1 MAEKSTEKTTPKKR
15 STASAR
21 QQTLETYAETLK
33 EVEARQESD
42 AGPESKLEAKAVRG
56 AIVTADTLATEG
68 VVKSIGELR
77 STIGKT
83 LTQLSDRLEEEVSKY
98 VQIQRAIVAKG
109 AELKEIYDIQK
120 NASTLTALIE
130 AQQNRRDEFEAS
142 LAAEKEELTAEIEGT
157 RSEWESEKKA
167 RETEAKDRLAAE
179 QKRREREQEEYRYAF
194 AREQQLAKDRFA
206 DETAKA
212 EKALADKVA
221 EAQRQMAAREKAVA
235 EREQELKDLRA
246 RVDALPKE
254 LETAVAQAVKETS
267 ERHRA
272 DATAREELLKR
283 EFAGE
288 RNVLTTRITALEQVA
303 KEQAEHITRLSSQAE
318 KAYVQVQ
325 DIAVKAIEGSSA
337 SKSFASLQQFLSEQS
352 RRPAQEK

>member
-1 MAEKSTEKTTPKKR
+1 VAEKSAEKSAPKKR
-15 STASAR
+15 SAASAR
-21 QQTLETYAETLK
+21 QQTLEAYAETLK

-42 AGPESKLEAKAVRG
+42 ARPEDKLEAKAVRG
-56 AIVTADTLATEG
+56 AVAAADALASEG

-77 STIGKT
+77 SSIGKM
-83 LTQLSDRLEEEVSKY
+83 LAQLSDRLEEEVSKY
-98 VQIQRAIVAKG
+98 VQIQRAIVAKS

-120 NASTLTALIE
+120 SASTLTALIE

-142 LAAEKEELTAEIEGT
+142 LAADKEELTAEIERT
-157 RSEWESEKKA
+157 RSEWESEKKS
-167 RETEAKDRLAAE
+167 RETEAKERAAGE

-212 EKALADKVA
+212 EKALADRIA
-221 EAQRQMAAREKAVA
+221 EAEKQLAAREKAVA
-235 EREQELKDLRA
+235 EREQELKELRI
-246 RVDALPKE
+246 RVDGWPKE
-254 LETAVAQAVKETS
+254 LDAAVARAVKETG
-267 ERHRA
+267 ERSRA
-272 DATAREELLKR
+272 DAAAREELLKR

-303 KEQAEHITRLSSQAE
+303 KEQAEQITRLSAQAE

-337 SKSFASLQQFLSEQS
+337 SKSFANLQQYMAEQS
-352 RRPAQEK
+352 RRPSQEK